1 MPRGDLAGDN
11 LQRTMGFLNQEHSLI
26 RRASRASRQ
35 SKGDRDGQK
44 KIWIIAKKFQSSAG
58 AYIATSS
65 SHEERS
71 KRKSSGGSPRQGIRV
86 QRGASSSDDS
96 LVPDQKEKRMSRRST
111 RASKPGVAAVDA
123 AAGDDRATIEARKQG
138 RSRRSRQERE
148 GRKRASMLSGLETKD
163 GTQELPDM
171 HVEAEPVDIE
181 DMVQKQVEERLQLIL
196 QQEQGKKVAMLPEA
210 VEEKKEA
217 LSLAFSFLPLLEV
230 WLPFFP

>member
-1 MPRGDLAGDN
+1 MAKRRSGLSRRSSN
-11 LQRTMGFLNQEHSLI
+11 LPP
-26 RRASRASRQ
+26 
-35 SKGDRDGQK
+35 
-44 KIWIIAKKFQSSAG
+44 G

-138 RSRRSRQERE
+138 R
-148 GRKRASMLSGLETKD
+148 
-163 GTQELPDM
+163 
-171 HVEAEPVDIE
+171 
-181 DMVQKQVEERLQLIL
+181 
-196 QQEQGKKVAMLPEA
+196 
-210 VEEKKEA
+210 
-217 LSLAFSFLPLLEV
+217 
-230 WLPFFP
+230 

>member
-1 MPRGDLAGDN
+1 
-11 LQRTMGFLNQEHSLI
+11 
-26 RRASRASRQ
+26 
-35 SKGDRDGQK
+35 
-44 KIWIIAKKFQSSAG
+44 
-58 AYIATSS
+58 
-65 SHEERS
+65 
-71 KRKSSGGSPRQGIRV
+71 
-86 QRGASSSDDS
+86 
-96 LVPDQKEKRMSRRST
+96 
-111 RASKPGVAAVDA
+111 
-123 AAGDDRATIEARKQG
+123 
-138 RSRRSRQERE
+138 
-148 GRKRASMLSGLETKD
+148 MLSGLETKD